1 MWFPFPRIPPSGCPA
16 TKEVYLSP
24 HHTCICI
31 SPACEQYTI
40 IIQRSTYKN
49 YASYAM
55 YIVHGYRRHYL
66 RTSLHKVVEAQ
77 ATGNNNINIRRIY
90 KPRVSEIVMESIH
103 CRLKG
108 LCERRKNSTHTSC
121 VQPRIWGSVGV

>member
-90 KPRVSEIVMESIH
+90 ISHVCQKLQWNLYIADSRGCV
-103 CRLKG
+103 KG
-108 LCERRKNSTHTSC
+108 EKIPLIRAASSRGYGG
-121 VQPRIWGSVGV
+121 P